1 MPIFVH
7 PLYVGERFVPRQ
19 ISRGKLLDTFKHFY
33 ILLYVFN
40 LFQVSSNIEIKRIC
54 QYCGNDFVAKTTVT
68 KFCGLKCS
76 SKAYKQKN
84 REAKIQVSE
93 RLMNKIR
100 QKPMEELKA
109 KEFLLVK
116 DAAALLNSS
125 RQMIYGLIKSGKLKA
140 TNIQKKKTL
149 IPRTEIDK
157 LIFQEPVIPMIPKKK
172 PKPPRRDDFYTIGE
186 AEQVTGMSEKGLH
199 QLILKHN
206 IPKFQKGWYVYVP
219 KKEINKLFNK

>member
-1 MPIFVH
+1 M
-7 PLYVGERFVPRQ
+7 
-19 ISRGKLLDTFKHFY
+19 
-33 ILLYVFN
+33 YVFN
-40 LFQVSSNIEIKRIC
+40 LFLVSSNIKINRIC
-54 QYCGNDFVAKTTVT
+54 EYCGKDFIAKTTVT
-68 KFCGLKCS
+68 KFCGLKCN

-84 REAKIQVSE
+84 RQAKIKISQLQMTE
-93 RLMNKIR
+93 IR

-125 RQMIYGLIKSGKLKA
+125 RQMIYNLINTGKLSA

-149 IPRTEIDK
+149 ISRREIDK
-157 LIFQEPVIPMIPKKK
+157 LIFQEPVVPLITKKK
-172 PKPPRRDDFYTIGE
+172 PKPPKPDDFYTIGE
-186 AEQVTGMSEKGLH
+186 AQQVTGMSEKALH